1 MLAITRTAA
10 LAGIEG
16 ISVKAEVDV
25 SRGLPSFH
33 IIGLGDTAVK
43 EAADRVRG
51 AVINSGFD
59 YPRGKVTVNLSPAWI
74 HKRGSHYDLA
84 MAIGL
89 LTAQGEI
96 SQKAIEGKAFVGEL
110 ALTGQVAG
118 VKGILPMISGLV
130 GQVEEIYLPEENSR
144 EGVLT
149 ASGLGIKII
158 AVKTLREV
166 VDMLTGRL
174 SVRCCHL
181 SESEDILK
189 TGDTAASL
197 DFADVKGHWAAK
209 EAIVTAVA
217 GGHSLLMIGPPGTGK
232 TMLAKRIPTI
242 LPEMT
247 PEEQLETSMVYSLVG
262 KLSSE
267 QPVIRQRPFRQIS
280 RRASQAAIMG
290 GGYEPLPGE
299 ISLAS
304 NGILFMDEFLE
315 FDRGQIELLRKPM
328 EEKKVTI
335 IRRSQ
340 PYTFPAGFTLVA
352 AANPCKC
359 GYLGDSEHQCTCS
372 QTEIDKYRGK
382 LSGPLCERIDMCI
395 EVSRVNYK
403 ALTGEESGSS
413 LEMKNRVAA
422 ARQIQKERFKGLDFR
437 TNAMMDEAHVGE
449 FCPLG
454 KKEQSFMKSA
464 YNRYHLSPRRYHK
477 LLKLARTAADLQ
489 ESRDIEV
496 FHLAS
501 ALGYTRFF
509 DGEGV
514 NKYE

>member
-1 MLAITRTAA
+1 MLAITGTAA

-25 SRGLPSFH
+25 GHGLPSFQV
-33 IIGLGDTAVK
+33 IGLGDTAVK
-43 EAADRVRG
+43 EAADRVRS
-51 AVINSGFD
+51 AILNSGFD
-59 YPRGKVTVNLSPAWI
+59 YPRGRVTVNLSPAWI
-74 HKRGSHYDLA
+74 HKRGSHYDLS
-84 MAIGL
+84 MAVGL
-89 LTAQGEI
+89 LIAQGVI
-96 SQKAIEGKAFVGEL
+96 PQAAVEGKAFVGEL
-110 ALTGQVAG
+110 ALTGQVTC
-118 VKGILPMISGLV
+118 VRGILPMISGLV
-130 GQVEEIYLPEENSR
+130 GQVNEMYLPQGNSL
-144 EGVLT
+144 EGVLA
-149 ASGLGIKII
+149 ASGLGIRIV
-158 AVKTLREV
+158 AVNSLIEA
-166 VDMLTGRL
+166 VDMLTGKIPTRYC
-174 SVRCCHL
+174 REENAENTGTK
-181 SESEDILK
+181 SE
-189 TGDTAASL
+189 TVSL

-242 LPEMT
+242 LPQMT

-262 KLSSE
+262 QLSSSR
-267 QPVIRQRPFRQIS
+267 PVIKERPFRQLS
-280 RRASQAAIMG
+280 RRATQAAIMG

-315 FDRGQIELLRKPM
+315 FSRGQIELLRMPM

-359 GYLGDSEHQCTCS
+359 GYLGDPEHQCTCT
-372 QTEIDKYRGK
+372 QTEIDKYRGR

-395 EVSRVNYK
+395 EVNRVNYK
-403 ALTGEESGSS
+403 ALTGEESAGSE
-413 LEMKNRVAA
+413 EMRKRIVA
-422 ARQIQKERFKGLDFR
+422 ARQIQRERFSSFKFD
-437 TNAMMDEAHVGE
+437 TNAVMDEAHVKE

-454 KKEQSFMKSA
+454 KKEQNFMKAA
-464 YNRYHLSPRRYHK
+464 YTRYGLSPRRYHK
-477 LLKLARTAADLQ
+477 ILKLARTAADLQ

-509 DGEGV
+509 DEFDA
-514 NKYE
+514 KK

>member
-1 MLAITRTAA
+1 MLAITRTVA

-25 SRGLPSFH
+25 GRGLPAFH
-33 IIGLGDTAVK
+33 VIGLGDTAVK
-43 EAADRVRG
+43 EAADRVKG
-51 AVINSGFD
+51 AIINSGFD
-59 YPRGKVTVNLSPAWI
+59 YPRGRVTVNLSPAWI
-74 HKRGSHYDLA
+74 HKRGSHYDLS

-89 LTAQGEI
+89 LIAQGEI
-96 SQKAIEGKAFVGEL
+96 KQEDALGKAFVGEL
-110 ALTGQVAG
+110 ALTGRITSVR
-118 VKGILPMISGLV
+118 GILPMISGLV
-130 GQVEEIYLPEENSR
+130 GQVKEIYLPEENSR
-144 EGVLT
+144 EGVLAT
-149 ASGLGIKII
+149 EGLGIKIV
-158 AVKTLREV
+158 AVQSLREAA
-166 VDMLTGRL
+166 DMLTGKMPTRY
-174 SVRCCHL
+174 CTG
-181 SESEDILK
+181 EKAGNAYKEDE
-189 TGDTAASL
+189 TAST

-242 LPEMT
+242 LPQMT

-262 KLSSE
+262 QLSSSR
-267 QPVIRQRPFRQIS
+267 PVIKERPFRQLS
-280 RRASQAAIMG
+280 RRATQAAIMG

-340 PYTFPAGFTLVA
+340 PYTFPARFTLVA

-359 GYLGDSEHQCTCS
+359 GYLGDSEHQCICS
-372 QTEIDKYRGK
+372 QTEIDKYRGR

-395 EVSRVNYK
+395 EVNRVNYK
-403 ALTGEESGSS
+403 ALTGGESGSS
-413 LEMKNRVAA
+413 EEMRKRAA
-422 ARQIQKERFKGLDFR
+422 EARHIQRERFKAFDFD
-437 TNAMMDEAHVGE
+437 TNAMMNEAHVEE

-454 KKEQSFMKSA
+454 KKEQNFMKSA
-464 YNRYHLSPRRYHK
+464 YNRYSLSPRRYHK
-477 LLKLARTAADLQ
+477 ILKLARTAADLQ
-489 ESRDIEV
+489 GSRDIEV

-509 DGEGV
+509 DTQDT
-514 NKYE
+514 KK

>member
-25 SRGLPSFH
+25 GRGLPAFH
-33 IIGLGDTAVK
+33 VIGLGDTAVK

-51 AVINSGFD
+51 AIINSGFD
-59 YPRGKVTVNLSPAWI
+59 YPRGRVTVNLSPAWI
-74 HKRGSHYDLA
+74 HKKGSHYDLS

-89 LTAQGEI
+89 LIAQGEI
-96 SQKAIEGKAFVGEL
+96 KQEAAVGKAFVGEL
-110 ALTGQVAG
+110 ALTGRITSVR
-118 VKGILPMISGLV
+118 GILPMISGLV
-130 GQVEEIYLPEENSR
+130 GQVKEIYLPEENSR
-144 EGVLT
+144 EGVLAT
-149 ASGLGIKII
+149 EGLGIKIV
-158 AVKTLREV
+158 AVQSLREAA
-166 VDMLTGRL
+166 DMLTGKMPTRYCTGENA
-174 SVRCCHL
+174 VNT
-181 SESEDILK
+181 DK
-189 TGDTAASL
+189 TDEAVSL

-242 LPEMT
+242 LPQMT

-262 KLSSE
+262 QLSSSR
-267 QPVIRQRPFRQIS
+267 PVIKERPFRQLS
-280 RRASQAAIMG
+280 RRATQAAIMG

-340 PYTFPAGFTLVA
+340 PYTFPARFTLVA

-359 GYLGDSEHQCTCS
+359 GYLGDSEHQCICS
-372 QTEIDKYRGK
+372 QTEIDKYRGR

-403 ALTGEESGSS
+403 ALTGGESGSS
-413 LEMKNRVAA
+413 EEMRKRAA
-422 ARQIQKERFKGLDFR
+422 EARQIQRERFKTFDFD
-437 TNAMMDEAHVGE
+437 TNAMMSEAHVKE

-454 KKEQSFMKSA
+454 KKEQNFMKSA
-464 YNRYHLSPRRYHK
+464 YNRYSLSPRRYHK
-477 LLKLARTAADLQ
+477 ILKLARTAADLQ
-489 ESRDIEV
+489 GSRDIEV

-509 DGEGV
+509 DTQDT
-514 NKYE
+514 KK

>member
-1 MLAITRTAA
+1 
-10 LAGIEG
+10 
-16 ISVKAEVDV
+16 
-25 SRGLPSFH
+25 
-33 IIGLGDTAVK
+33 
-43 EAADRVRG
+43 
-51 AVINSGFD
+51 
-59 YPRGKVTVNLSPAWI
+59 
-74 HKRGSHYDLA
+74 
-84 MAIGL
+84 
-89 LTAQGEI
+89 
-96 SQKAIEGKAFVGEL
+96 
-110 ALTGQVAG
+110 
-118 VKGILPMISGLV
+118 MISGLV
-130 GQVEEIYLPEENSR
+130 GQVKEIYLPEENSR
-144 EGVLT
+144 EGVLAT
-149 ASGLGIKII
+149 AGLGIKIV
-158 AVKTLREV
+158 AVKSLREAA
-166 VDMLTGRL
+166 DMLTGKMPTRY
-174 SVRCCHL
+174 C
-181 SESEDILK
+181 
-189 TGDTAASL
+189 TGENVGNTDKKEETVSL

-242 LPEMT
+242 LPQMT

-262 KLSSE
+262 QLSSSR
-267 QPVIRQRPFRQIS
+267 PVIKERPFRQLS
-280 RRASQAAIMG
+280 RRATQAAIMG

-340 PYTFPAGFTLVA
+340 PYTFPARFTLVA

-359 GYLGDSEHQCTCS
+359 GYLGDSEHQCICS
-372 QTEIDKYRGK
+372 QTEIDKYRGR

-403 ALTGEESGSS
+403 ALTGGESGSS
-413 LEMKNRVAA
+413 EEMRKRAA
-422 ARQIQKERFKGLDFR
+422 EARQIQRERFKAFDFD
-437 TNAMMDEAHVGE
+437 TNAMMSEAHVKE

-454 KKEQSFMKSA
+454 KKEQNFMKSA
-464 YNRYHLSPRRYHK
+464 YNRYSLSPRRYHK
-477 LLKLARTAADLQ
+477 ILKLARTAADLQ
-489 ESRDIEV
+489 GSRDIEV

-509 DGEGV
+509 DTQDT
-514 NKYE
+514 KK

>member
-25 SRGLPSFH
+25 GRGLPAFH
-33 IIGLGDTAVK
+33 VIGLGDTVVK

-51 AVINSGFD
+51 AIINSGFD
-59 YPRGKVTVNLSPAWI
+59 YPRGRVTVNLSPAWI
-74 HKRGSHYDLA
+74 HKRGSHYDLS

-89 LTAQGEI
+89 LVAQGVI
-96 SQKAIEGKAFVGEL
+96 PQAAAEGKAFVGEL
-110 ALTGQVAG
+110 ALTGRVTR
-118 VKGILPMISGLV
+118 VRGILPMISGLV
-130 GQVEEIYLPEENSR
+130 GQVKEIYLPEENVR
-144 EGVLT
+144 EGMLA

-158 AVKTLREV
+158 AVKSLREAA
-166 VDMLTGRL
+166 DILTGKVPAPYCTEENAGNTA
-174 SVRCCHL
+174 SK
-181 SESEDILK
+181 SETI
-189 TGDTAASL
+189 SL

-242 LPEMT
+242 LPQMT

-262 KLSSE
+262 QLSSE
-267 QPVIRQRPFRQIS
+267 KPVISERPFRQLS
-280 RRASQAAIMG
+280 RRAGPAAIMG

-359 GYLGDSEHQCTCS
+359 GYLGDTEHQCTCS
-372 QTEIDKYRGK
+372 QTEIDRYRSR

-403 ALTGEESGSS
+403 ALTGEESAGSE
-413 LEMKNRVAA
+413 EMRRRAEA
-422 ARQIQKERFKGLDFR
+422 ARQIQRERFASFKFD
-437 TNAMMDEAHVGE
+437 TNAMMEEAHVKE

-454 KKEQSFMKSA
+454 KKEQNFMKSA
-464 YNRYHLSPRRYHK
+464 YTRYGLSPRRYHK
-477 LLKLARTAADLQ
+477 ILKLARTAADLQ

-509 DGEGV
+509 DS
-514 NKYE
+514 YEAKK

>member
-16 ISVKAEVDV
+16 IGVKAEVDV

-74 HKRGSHYDLA
+74 HKRGSHYDLS

-96 SQKAIEGKAFVGEL
+96 SQEAIEGKAFVGEL
-110 ALTGQVAG
+110 ALTGQVTG

-130 GQVEEIYLPEENSR
+130 GQVKEIYLPEENSR
-144 EGVLT
+144 EGAIT
-149 ASGLGIKII
+149 ASGLGIKVI
-158 AVKTLREV
+158 AVKNLKET
-166 VDMLTGRL
+166 VDMLTGR
-174 SVRCCHL
+174 VPADCCHWD
-181 SESEDILK
+181 ESEEIKQKRED
-189 TGDTAASL
+189 AASV
-197 DFADVKGHWAAK
+197 DFADVKGHWSAK

-242 LPEMT
+242 LPAMT

-262 KLSSE
+262 QLSSE
-267 QPVIRQRPFRQIS
+267 QPIIKERPFRQLS

-304 NGILFMDEFLE
+304 HGILFMDEFLE
-315 FDRGQIELLRKPM
+315 FERGQIELLRKPM

-340 PYTFPAGFTLVA
+340 PYTFPAKFTLIA

-359 GYLGDSEHQCTCS
+359 GYLGDPDHQCICS
-372 QTEIDKYRGK
+372 QTEIDRYRGR
-382 LSGPLCERIDMCI
+382 LSGPLCERIDMCV

-403 ALTGEESGSS
+403 ALTGEDSGCSE
-413 LEMKNRVAA
+413 EMRRRVEE
-422 ARQIQKERFKGLDFR
+422 ARQIQRERFREFGFD
-437 TNAMMDEAHVGE
+437 TNSMMNEAHVKE
-449 FCPLG
+449 FCFLG
-454 KKEQSFMKSA
+454 KKEQNFMKSA
-464 YNRYHLSPRRYHK
+464 YNRYNLSPRRYHK
-477 LLKLARTAADLQ
+477 ILKLARTAADLQ
-489 ESRDIEV
+489 GSKDIEV

-509 DGEGV
+509 DASNTE
-514 NKYE
+514 N